1 MPWIDFSAV
10 KKTVSIEMVLAH
22 YNITLRKVNE
32 VSLRGQC
39 PLPTHDSQKGSPS
52 FAVNL
57 SKNAWACLSQ
67 SCIKGRDGKR
77 GGNQLDLVSCIEGCS
92 VRDAALKLAD
102 WFNVSSEGGGASPAV
117 KVLAPD
123 ASKTQP
129 VAERKSEKEVTHV
142 AVGSTEN
149 KPLGFALRHID
160 HSHPYLTARGITPEI
175 AAHFGIGFFGGKGSM
190 HGRVVIPIHNR
201 AGELVAYAGRSIDES
216 EPKYKLPA
224 GFLKTLE
231 LFNLHRVLAENPEQ
245 LKPVIVVEGF
255 FGTIKVHQAGYHRVV
270 ALMGSSL
277 SDAQEHMLAE
287 FSHLVLMFDG
297 DEAGREATR
306 QSTSRLAQRTFVKV
320 INLADGIQPDQLS
333 LEEIKSTLGSI

>member
-22 YNITLRKVNE
+22 YNITLRRVNDD
-32 VSLRGQC
+32 SLRGQC

-67 SCIKGRDGKR
+67 SCIKARHGKR

-92 VRDAALKLAD
+92 VRDAALKLAN
-102 WFNVSSEGGGASPAV
+102 WFNVSSEGDGASPPV
-117 KVLAPD
+117 KVIAPD
-123 ASKTQP
+123 VSKQL

-160 HSHPYLTARGITPEI
+160 HSHPYLTARGITLET
-175 AAHFGIGFFGGKGSM
+175 AAHFGIGFFDGKGSM
-190 HGRVVIPIHNR
+190 HGRIVIPIHNR
-201 AGELVAYAGRSIDES
+201 TGELVAYAGRAIDES
-216 EPKYKLPA
+216 EPKYKLPG
-224 GFLKTLE
+224 GFHKVLE
-231 LFNLHRVLAENPEQ
+231 IFNLHRVLVEDPEQ
-245 LKPVIVVEGF
+245 RKPVIVVEGF

-277 SDAQEHMLAE
+277 SETQERMLAE
-287 FSHLVLMFDG
+287 FSHVMIMLDG

-306 QSTSRLAQRTFVKV
+306 QIAARLAQRTFVKV
-320 INLADGIQPDQLS
+320 INLPDGVQPDQLAS
-333 LEEIKSTLGSI
+333 EELKSILG

>member
-22 YNITLRKVNE
+22 YNIRLRKVNE

-67 SCIKGRDGKR
+67 SCIKGRHGKR
-77 GGNQLDLVSCIEGCS
+77 GGNQLDLVSCMEGCS

-102 WFNVSSEGGGASPAV
+102 WFNVLSEGGGASSPA
-117 KVLAPD
+117 KVCAPN
-123 ASKTQP
+123 ASTTQR
-129 VAERKSEKEVTHV
+129 VAGRKFEKEVTHA

-175 AAHFGIGFFGGKGSM
+175 AAHFGSGFFGGKGSM
-190 HGRVVIPIHNR
+190 HGRIVIPIHNR

-224 GFLKTLE
+224 GFHKALE
-231 LFNLHRVLAENPEQ
+231 IFNLHRVLVENPEQ
-245 LKPVIVVEGF
+245 RKPVIVVEGV
-255 FGTIKVHQAGYHRVV
+255 FGALKIHQAGYSRVV

-277 SDAQEHMLAE
+277 SDAQERMLAG
-287 FSHLVLMFDG
+287 FSHVVLIFDG

-306 QSTSRLAQRTFVKV
+306 QIAARLARRTFVKV
-320 INLADGIQPDQLS
+320 MNLPDGVQPDKLS
-333 LEEIKSTLGSI
+333 SEDIRSILGSV